1 MCLYLCVIETSLKL
15 YTNKWLIIYKR
26 EKSND
31 NNKRK
36 RKRRGRRRRRRKKRN
51 FEVIN
56 LAVGVIVDGPPCGPI
71 DVRNLLD
78 FKAC

>member
-1 MCLYLCVIETSLKL
+1 MIK
-15 YTNKWLIIYKR
+15 YKR

-36 RKRRGRRRRRRKKRN
+36 MKEKRKEKKKRKKKKKRN